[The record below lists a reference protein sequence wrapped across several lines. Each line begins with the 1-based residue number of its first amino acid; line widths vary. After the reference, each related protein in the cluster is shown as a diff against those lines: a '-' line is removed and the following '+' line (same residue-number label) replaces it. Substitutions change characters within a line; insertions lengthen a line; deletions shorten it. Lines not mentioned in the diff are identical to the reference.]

1 MGKYKNEKGVALA
14 AVLMGV
20 AVLLVLASIF
30 FSSALT
36 QKTSV
41 DIQKYAMQSL
51 ALAEGGAAQA
61 RAELKKRIRVDLK
74 GRVEDDTQHW
84 TSSTFSTYVTGNN
97 SLGFL
102 QDFAYATGQPQFSVS
117 GDTATL
123 TLTAPDLNTG
133 ISGNYTSTLMVSSNG
148 APTNPAQD
156 IFIFPYLYTISS
168 QGSVSAVNPPVLKTI
183 RLWQGQFTLTVLRAN
198 FAKFALFTSHHT
210 TPSGTTVW
218 FTENTNFT
226 GPVSTNE
233 RFSFANNPSGHFSD
247 EVTQHETK
255 ARFYN
260 EGASILLDA
269 DANGTKDVPIFD
281 VGFTRGYSL
290 INLPSTVTQNDLK
303 TQALGTMSNPGSD
316 GIYVPESDGALT
328 GGILIK
334 GDAGVTMSVDASD
347 NAVYTITQGSTTK
360 NITVNRTANQTTVQ
374 TVGGSTS
381 TYTGLPDG
389 VGNEGTL
396 IYSLDD
402 ITSFSGTVQKDSSVT
417 VSAERDIVVSN
428 NVRYEKYTASPLSG
442 INPDTG
448 TAADNMLGII
458 AWGGD
463 VRIGTSAPNNVEIH
477 GIIMAPHGEFTVDSY
492 DSGAPR
498 GTATLLGGVITDFYG
513 AFGQFS
519 GTTPIHGYGRNFVYD
534 PRVLNGKTP
543 PYFPYLS
550 GFTAQDDQHMDD
562 RLIWEG
568 EGV

>member
-1 MGKYKNEKGVALA
+1 MLNKSEKGVALA

-30 FSSALT
+30 FSSLLS

-41 DIQKYAMQSL
+41 DVQKYAIQSL

-61 RAELKKRIRVDLK
+61 RAELKKRVSVDLK

-84 TSSTFSTYVTGNN
+84 TSATFSAYVTGNN

-102 QDFAYATGQPQFSVS
+102 RDFAYPSGGTQFTVS
-117 GDTATL
+117 GDSATL
-123 TLTAPDLNTG
+123 TVAAPDLNTA
-133 ISGNYTSTLMVSSNG
+133 ISGNYTATLTVSPNG
-148 APTNPAQD
+148 NPTNPD
-156 IFIFPYLYTISS
+156 TDVFVFPYRYTISS
-168 QGSVSAVNPPVLKTI
+168 RGDVSAVNPPVRKTI
-183 RLWQGQFTLTVLRAN
+183 RLWQGQFTLTILRAN
-198 FAKFALFTSHHT
+198 FAKFALFTSHHM

-233 RFSFANNPSGHFSD
+233 RFSFANNPSGHFTN
-247 EVTQHETK
+247 EVTQHENK

-260 EGASILLDA
+260 NGASILLDA
-269 DANGTKDVPIFD
+269 DANGTRDVPIFD
-281 VGFTRGYSL
+281 EGFTRGYSL
-290 INLPSTVTQNDLK
+290 INLPSSVTQNDLK
-303 TQALGTMSNPGSD
+303 TQALGTMSNPGSN
-316 GIYVPESDGALT
+316 GIYVPESGGTLT

-334 GDAGVTMSVDASD
+334 GDASGTMSVDASN

-360 NITVNRTANQTTVQ
+360 NITVNRTANQTTVE
-374 TVGGSTS
+374 TVGSGTV

-402 ITSFSGTVQKDSSVT
+402 ITSFSGTVQKDTSVT
-417 VSAERDIVVSN
+417 VSAERDIVISN

-477 GIIMAPHGEFTVDSY
+477 GIIMAPHGEFTVDNY

-550 GFTAQDDQHMDD
+550 GFTAQDDQHLDD
-562 RLIWEG
+562 KLIWEG